1 MGEIFMVVGA
11 SVRFPHLGI
20 EIEHMVKGFDVFGF
34 HIAFYGI
41 IIGIGMMAGIAVALL
56 EAKRTKQNTDNYIDL
71 AIYGILSAIVGCR
84 IYYVAFEWDYYKD
97 HLLEIFNLRKGGLAI
112 YGGIIGAVIC
122 VLIYSKVKKLSM
134 WKLCDTACLGLVTG
148 QIIGRWANFVNME
161 AFGGYTDNLFAM
173 QVNVEE
179 AYYTT
184 PELLQQLVTVDG
196 VQYMQVHPTFLYE
209 SLWNVGVLILLLLY
223 RKHKKFEGEVFCLYI
238 AGYALGR
245 FWIEGL
251 RTDQLLIAGIGLPV
265 SQVLSAMIVV
275 VVGVFIIYKH
285 FKLRRARQSQ

>member
-1 MGEIFMVVGA
+1 MVVGA

-20 EIEHMVKGFDVFGF
+20 EIEHMVKGIDVFGF
-34 HIAFYGI
+34 RIAFYGI
-41 IIGIGMMAGIAVALL
+41 IIGICMMAGSAVAIW

-84 IYYVAFEWDYYKD
+84 IYFVAFEWDYYKD

-112 YGGIIGAVIC
+112 YGGIIGAVLC
-122 VLIYSKVKKLSM
+122 VFVYSKIKKLSM

-161 AFGGYTDNLFAM
+161 AFGGYTDNIFAM

-184 PELLQQLVTVDG
+184 PELLSNLVTVDG

-223 RKHKKFEGEVFCLYI
+223 RKHKKFEGEVFGLYI

-251 RTDQLLIAGIGLPV
+251 RTDQLLLPGIGLPA
-265 SQVLSAMIVV
+265 SQVLSAIIVIV
-275 VVGVFIIYKH
+275 IGGFIIYKRL
-285 FKLRRARQSQ
+285 KLRRSGQQ

>member
-1 MGEIFMVVGA
+1 MVVGA
-11 SVRFPHLGI
+11 SVRFPHLGL
-20 EIEHMVKGFDVFGF
+20 EIEHMVKGFDIFGS
-34 HIAFYGI
+34 HIAFYGV
-41 IIGIGMMAGIAVALL
+41 IIGIGMIAGILVALW
-56 EAKRTKQNTDNYIDL
+56 EAKRTKQNTDNYVDL

-84 IYYVAFEWDYYKD
+84 IYFVAFEWDYYKD

-134 WKLCDTACLGLVTG
+134 WKLCDTACLGLVVG

-161 AFGGYTDNLFAM
+161 AFGGYTDNIFAM

-196 VQYMQVHPTFLYE
+196 VSYMQVHPTFLYE

-251 RTDQLLIAGIGLPV
+251 RTDQLLLPGIGLPV
-265 SQVLSAMIVV
+265 SQVLSAVIVV
-275 VVGVFIIYKH
+275 VVAIFVIYKRM
-285 FKLRRARQSQ
+285 KQKKTGEAVSQTK

>member
-1 MGEIFMVVGA
+1 MVVGA
-11 SVRFPHLGI
+11 SVRFPHLGL
-20 EIEHMVKGFDVFGF
+20 EIEHMVKGFDIFGF
-34 HIAFYGI
+34 HIAFYGV
-41 IIGIGMMAGIAVALL
+41 IIGIGIIAGILVALW
-56 EAKRTKQNTDNYIDL
+56 EAKRTKQNTDNYVDL

-84 IYYVAFEWDYYKD
+84 IYFVAFEWDYYKD

-134 WKLCDTACLGLVTG
+134 WKLCDTACLGLVVG

-161 AFGGYTDNLFAM
+161 AFGGYTDNIFAM

-196 VQYMQVHPTFLYE
+196 VSYMQVHPTFLYE

-251 RTDQLLIAGIGLPV
+251 RTDQLLLPGIGLPV
-265 SQVLSAMIVV
+265 SQVLSAVIVV
-275 VVGVFIIYKH
+275 VVAIFVIYKRM
-285 FKLRRARQSQ
+285 KQKKTGEAVSQTK

>member
-1 MGEIFMVVGA
+1 MVVGA
-11 SVRFPHLGI
+11 SVRFPHLGL
-20 EIEHMVKGFDVFGF
+20 EIEHMVKGFDIFGF
-34 HIAFYGI
+34 HIAFYGV
-41 IIGIGMMAGIAVALL
+41 IIGIGMIAGILVALW
-56 EAKRTKQNTDNYIDL
+56 EAKRTKQNTDNYVDL

-84 IYYVAFEWDYYKD
+84 IYFVAFEWDYYKD

-134 WKLCDTACLGLVTG
+134 WKLCDTACLGLVVG

-161 AFGGYTDNLFAM
+161 AFGGYTDNIFAM

-196 VQYMQVHPTFLYE
+196 VSYMQVHPTFLYE

-223 RKHKKFEGEVFCLYI
+223 RKHKKFVGEVFCLYI

-251 RTDQLLIAGIGLPV
+251 RTDQRLRPGNGLPV
-265 SQVLSAMIVV
+265 SQVLSAVIGVV
-275 VVGVFIIYKH
+275 VAICAI
-285 FKLRRARQSQ
+285 SQRLKQKKTGEAVSQTK

>member
-1 MGEIFMVVGA
+1 MVVGA

-20 EIEHMVKGFDVFGF
+20 EIEHMVKGIDVFGF
-34 HIAFYGI
+34 RIAFYGI
-41 IIGIGMMAGIAVALL
+41 IIGIGMMAGIAVAIW

-84 IYYVAFEWDYYKD
+84 IYFVAFEWDYYKD

-112 YGGIIGAVIC
+112 YGGIIGAVLC
-122 VLIYSKVKKLSM
+122 VLVYSKIKKLSM

-161 AFGGYTDNLFAM
+161 AFGGYTDNIFAM

-184 PELLQQLVTVDG
+184 PELLSNLVTVDG

-223 RKHKKFEGEVFCLYI
+223 RKHKKFEGEVFGLYI

-251 RTDQLLIAGIGLPV
+251 RTDQLLLPGIGLPA
-265 SQVLSAMIVV
+265 SQVLSAIIVV
-275 VVGVFIIYKH
+275 VIGGFIIYKRL
-285 FKLRRARQSQ
+285 KLRRSAQQ

>member
-1 MGEIFMVVGA
+1 MVVGA

-20 EIEHMVKGFDVFGF
+20 EIEHMVKGIDVFGF
-34 HIAFYGI
+34 RIAFYGI
-41 IIGIGMMAGIAVALL
+41 IIGIGMMAGIAVAIW

-84 IYYVAFEWDYYKD
+84 IYFVAFEWDYYKD

-112 YGGIIGAVIC
+112 YGGIIGAVLC
-122 VLIYSKVKKLSM
+122 VLVYSKIKKLSM

-161 AFGGYTDNLFAM
+161 AFGGYTDNIFAM

-184 PELLQQLVTVDG
+184 PELLANLVTVDG

-223 RKHKKFEGEVFCLYI
+223 RKHKKFEGEVFGLYI

-251 RTDQLLIAGIGLPV
+251 RTDQLLLPGIGLPA
-265 SQVLSAMIVV
+265 SQVLSAIIVIVV
-275 VVGVFIIYKH
+275 GGFIIYKRL
-285 FKLRRARQSQ
+285 KLRRSTQQ

>member
-1 MGEIFMVVGA
+1 MVVGA
-11 SVRFPHLGI
+11 SVRFPHLGL
-20 EIEHMVKGFDVFGF
+20 EIEHMVKGSDIFGF
-34 HIAFYGI
+34 HIAFYGV
-41 IIGIGMMAGIAVALL
+41 IIGIGMIAGILVALW
-56 EAKRTKQNTDNYIDL
+56 EAKRTKQNTDNYVDL

-84 IYYVAFEWDYYKD
+84 IYFVAFEWDYYKD

-134 WKLCDTACLGLVTG
+134 WKLCDTACLGLVVG

-161 AFGGYTDNLFAM
+161 AFGGYTDNIFAM

-196 VQYMQVHPTFLYE
+196 VSYMQVHPTFLYE

-251 RTDQLLIAGIGLPV
+251 RTDQLLIPGIGLPV
-265 SQVLSAMIVV
+265 SQVLSAVIVV
-275 VVGVFIIYKH
+275 VAAVFVIYKRM
-285 FKLRRARQSQ
+285 KQKQTDEAVSQTK